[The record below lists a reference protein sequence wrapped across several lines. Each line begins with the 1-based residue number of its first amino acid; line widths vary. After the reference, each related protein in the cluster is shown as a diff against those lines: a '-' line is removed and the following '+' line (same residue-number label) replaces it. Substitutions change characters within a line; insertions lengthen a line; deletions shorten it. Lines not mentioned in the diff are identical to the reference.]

1 MNETPPE
8 SVIAAAQPPVILAI
22 ESSADMASAA
32 VVTSDGTAVQHRNM
46 ARHGHAAQITELA
59 RAALIEAGIA
69 ADDLTHVAAGR
80 GPGSFTGIRVALAAA
95 KGFVIAT
102 GASGLGLSCLAS
114 MAHAAFDRQRAVQN
128 LVLATADT
136 GRGSFFTQL
145 FDRDGTPFDAIA
157 EIDPQAPGPC
167 PDSWQG
173 ALVTGAGAATMV
185 TCFPDAGLTAVADMP
200 ALDAMQVA
208 RFAMARLA
216 AGEAMD
222 PLLPLYVAPAFL
234 GPSGP
239 VSAVS

>member
-1 MNETPPE
+1 MTLPMWLQVVAPGHL
-8 SVIAAAQPPVILAI
+8 P
-22 ESSADMASAA
+22 AS
-32 VVTSDGTAVQHRNM
+32 G
-46 ARHGHAAQITELA
+46 G
-59 RAALIEAGIA
+59 
-69 ADDLTHVAAGR
+69 AGR
-80 GPGSFTGIRVALAAA
+80 R
-95 KGFVIAT
+95 KGFDRHRCQRAWP
-102 GASGLGLSCLAS
+102 SCLAS

-136 GRGSFFTQL
+136 RRGSFFTQL

-157 EIDPQAPGPC
+157 EVDPQAPGPC